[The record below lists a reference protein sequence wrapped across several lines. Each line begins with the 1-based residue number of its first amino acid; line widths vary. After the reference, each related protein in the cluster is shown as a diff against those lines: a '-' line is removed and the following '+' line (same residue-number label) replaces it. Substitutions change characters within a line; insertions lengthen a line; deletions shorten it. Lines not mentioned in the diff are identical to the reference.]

1 MEIRKIYGNFFVIN
15 MIAGA
20 MRILTVVLHKNCF

>member
-1 MEIRKIYGNFFVIN
+1 MEIRKISSIYDIIN